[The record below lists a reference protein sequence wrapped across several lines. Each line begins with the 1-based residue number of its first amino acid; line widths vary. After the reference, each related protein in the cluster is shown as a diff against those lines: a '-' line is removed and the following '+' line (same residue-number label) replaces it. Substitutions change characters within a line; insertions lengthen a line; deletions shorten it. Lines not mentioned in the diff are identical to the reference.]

1 MFKKIIGLLLA
12 AFTVCNAGIVIST
25 QSHIKVNR
33 GYEILPDGNSVLITA
48 DGGVFRVPDS
58 GLDGENPELYGIE
71 NGLPGVTV
79 SGMCKDFRG
88 NYWFATPEG
97 VATVHNQNFDLVQ
110 FFSDIAQTGSSK
122 LVKLI
127 ASDKYIYLITD
138 KALVRYEFNPL
149 IGRYQ
154 VKDSNTN
161 AGLIQS
167 IKSFGISQGNLYLF
181 SDVMRYISENAGN
194 ISDIGLWQ
202 SNNFPPA
209 KSINQ
214 LKSVADKFYALAN
227 DGLYEIN
234 LDQSNKLNFLS
245 GKNILDLQQ
254 YYPSIGSKS
263 SGLFALVSS
272 GSNREIFNSADIS
285 TVPASVF
292 SVNDNYFNRFY
303 TDGQKVFATTSTNG
317 FKIFDLTGNE
327 PEVPELNTP
336 NFRGLLSAIVKDDKI
351 VYLEANLASS
361 GDLSSGQWSNV
372 ATDIKFGF
380 GWGPNKYRLM
390 DAGANRI
397 LAGSWGR
404 GIRFFEWRAG
414 LAGNDSVVGVDSIML
429 QSAQAGINYPA
440 SYAATKDQNGKYWF
454 ASVNDAVDDIA
465 LLRMNNI
472 DESGDSILNHA
483 LKFTRDQVSYQQ
495 PSCMIADGL
504 NRLWLGSDHAENYLG
519 LYSLIQ
525 EDSLINKRVNFTP
538 AVYSMAIDQEN
549 ILWIGTNQGAY
560 YINLDDIK
568 KADLTDFTLDKI
580 KPANFSTAGQEI
592 HTIHITENNEKWF
605 GTSFGITI
613 LKSNNADIY
622 NLLPNYATPDQP
634 VSGAFESVPMP
645 NKAVKQIID
654 LPDGNKKLLLF
665 DDGMMV
671 YEFAKGSIRSELQE
685 VVTLPAPFLADGSSE
700 VVFYIPDSGI
710 NYEFVKIFDLR
721 GRLVKKISQK
731 FTDGRISWNGRDDN
745 GNIVSSGV
753 YQFLVYSQE
762 NSQKYLRG
770 KIAVVRK

>member
-12 AFTVCNAGIVIST
+12 AFTVCNAGIVLST

-33 GYEILPDGNSVLITA
+33 GYEILPDGNSVLIA
-48 DGGVFRVPDS
+48 VDGGVFRVPDS

-71 NGLPGVTV
+71 NGLPGVTI
-79 SGMCKDFRG
+79 SGVCKDFRG

-97 VATVHNQNFDLVQ
+97 VATVHNQNFELVQ
-110 FFSDIAQTGSSK
+110 SFSDIAQTGSSK
-122 LVKLI
+122 LVKLV
-127 ASDKYIYLITD
+127 ASAKYVYLITD
-138 KALVRYEFNPL
+138 KALVRYEFNPV

-161 AGLIQS
+161 ASLIQP

-214 LKSVADKFYALAN
+214 LKSFADKFYALAN

-234 LDQSNKLNFLS
+234 LGQSNKLSFLT

-254 YYPSIGSKS
+254 YDPSMGSKS
-263 SGLFALVSS
+263 SGIFALVSS

-285 TVPASVF
+285 VVPASVF
-292 SVNDNYFNRFY
+292 SVTDNYFNRFY
-303 TDGQKVFATTSTNG
+303 TDGQKVFATTSSNG

-336 NFRGLLSAIVKDDKI
+336 NFRSLLGAIVQDKKI
-351 VYLEANLASS
+351 VYIS
-361 GDLSSGQWSNV
+361 GDKVASGNFSTGQWSGV
-372 ATDIKFGF
+372 TTSIKFGF
-380 GWGPNKYRLM
+380 SFGPDKYRLM
-390 DAGANRI
+390 DAGTNKI
-397 LAGSWGR
+397 LGGSWGR
-404 GIRFFEWRAG
+404 GIRFFERRSD
-414 LAGNDSVVGVDSIML
+414 LAGNDSVLCVDSIML
-429 QSAQAGINYPA
+429 QSADPPANYPA
-440 SYAATKDQNGKYWF
+440 SYAATKDQNGKFWF
-454 ASVNDAVDDIA
+454 ASVNSAVDDIA
-465 LLRMNNI
+465 LLRMNSTV
-472 DESGDSILNHA
+472 ESSESILSHA
-483 LKFTRDQVSYQQ
+483 LKFTRDQVNYKQ
-495 PSCMIADGL
+495 PSCMIADAL
-504 NRLWLGSDHAENYLG
+504 NRLWLGSDHEENYLG
-519 LYSLIQ
+519 LYSLTP
-525 EDSLINKRVNFTP
+525 ENTLIKKRVNFTP
-538 AVYSMAIDQEN
+538 AVYSMTIDQDN
-549 ILWIGTNQGAY
+549 ILWIGTNQGVY
-560 YINLDDIK
+560 YINLADVK
-568 KADLTDFTLDKI
+568 KADLSDFTSDKI
-580 KPANFSTAGQEI
+580 KTASFSTAGQEI

-613 LKSNNADIY
+613 LKSNNTDIY

-645 NKAVKQIID
+645 SKAVKQIID

-665 DDGMMV
+665 VDGMMV

-685 VVTLPAPFLADGSSE
+685 AVTLPAPFLADGKSE
-700 VVFYIPDSGI
+700 VVFYIPATGI
-710 NYEFVKIFDLR
+710 NYEFIKIFDLR
-721 GRLVKKISQK
+721 GRLIKKISHK

-753 YQFLVYSQE
+753 YQFIVYSQE
-762 NSQKYLRG
+762 NSQEYLRG